1 MPKAVMTGIT
11 YHANDPGTPSQ
22 VLVLVTFRFLGLAD
36 DLGTLD
42 AMVTI
47 ISTDT
52 PATITTKIQTAV
64 VARAAEYGVTITAAD
79 IIPVTYGVPQSL
91 MSPANSSTLTMLDD
105 GVDQSITGSLG
116 NLKIY
121 PASVNP
127 FISLGGDAMGL
138 GFSAGYMTFYQQNL
152 YGTDDFIMS
161 AGPPAGGYTVF
172 NSSSGLGLLIS
183 TLTNTPI
190 IMLTNATERARFDSG
205 GMAMPAGV
213 KVNNVAKQTY
223 SSTNHSDDRSF
234 NETSTTVTELAHVLG
249 TLINDMRTIGLV
261 A

>member
-1 MPKAVMTGIT
+1 MPKAVMMEV
-11 YHANDPGTPSQ
+11 YSHNADPADSTQ
-22 VLVLVTFRFLGLAD
+22 VQALVTFRILGAPS
-36 DLGTLD
+36 DLGTID
-42 AMVTI
+42 STVTI

-52 PATITTKIQTAV
+52 PATITTKIQNAV
-64 VARAAEYGVTITAAD
+64 IARAAEYGVALVD
-79 IIPVTYGVPQSL
+79 SDLIPVTYGVPQSL